1 MFQGTALFDSMTV
14 YENISLPLRE
24 KKRLSKETI
33 QRLVMDK
40 MNQLESVQ

>member
-1 MFQGTALFDSMTV
+1 MTV